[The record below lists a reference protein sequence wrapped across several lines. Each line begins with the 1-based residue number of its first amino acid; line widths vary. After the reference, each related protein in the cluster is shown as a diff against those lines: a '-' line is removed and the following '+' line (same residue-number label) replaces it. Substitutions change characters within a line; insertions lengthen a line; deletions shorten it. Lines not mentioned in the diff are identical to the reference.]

1 MKKLVTTFKVFAVLS
16 VLALHSCRD
25 ANNEMNQQEA
35 VQAKV
40 TADDLKREITPLPS
54 PTVPDAVQLQLNE
67 SQKNLGI
74 YLKNDLQ
81 IAGVTVLGKIT
92 TLKGIEL
99 SKSLITDKE
108 QYTASGNIMDPSS
121 VKIGKLGELYTGE
134 DLTTAQQGLREAI
147 TEEIKPE
154 THVMEI
160 TWNSNSGKFTTVCF
174 YNDSGIIWDNIFG
187 GLVMMDT
194 RGNAEASNNNQA
206 SKVVSTWYKQWW
218 TANWLWGSKRGE
230 AGYQITIYYSGSTV
244 SNADVSDWGY
254 ISLGKAKSESKITKK
269 TGAYGQCRYALG
281 LCTPTGSLSF
291 NSSNFTVSFSGLGSN
306 IVSNGTKSLY
316 P

>member
-1 MKKLVTTFKVFAVLS
+1 MTTFKVFAVLS
-16 VLALHSCRD
+16 VLALNSCQ
-25 ANNEMNQQEA
+25 NESNEMNQQEI

-40 TADDLKREITPLPS
+40 TVDDLKKEITSLPS
-54 PTVPDAVQLQLNE
+54 QAVPEAVQIQLDE
-67 SQKNLGI
+67 SGKNLET

-81 IAGVTVLGKIT
+81 IVGVAVLGKISDQ
-92 TLKGIEL
+92 KGIEL
-99 SKSLITDKE
+99 SKSLITDKD
-108 QYTASGNIMDPSS
+108 QFIASGNILDPSS
-121 VKIGKLGELYTGE
+121 VKIGKIGDLYSGD
-134 DLTTAQQGLREAI
+134 DLTTAQQGLKEAV
-147 TEEIKPE
+147 TEEVKPGIN
-154 THVMEI
+154 VMEV
-160 TWNSNSGKFTTVCF
+160 TWNSKNGKFTTLCF
-174 YNDSGIIWDNIFG
+174 YGDSGIIWDNIFG
-187 GLVMMDT
+187 GLVMVDT
-194 RGNAEASNNNQA
+194 RGHSEASDEA
-206 SKVVSTWYKQWW
+206 SKVASKWYKQWW

-291 NSSNFTVSFSGLGSN
+291 NSTNFSVSFSGLGSN

>member
-16 VLALHSCRD
+16 VMALYSCQNE
-25 ANNEMNQQEA
+25 NNEMNQQEA
-35 VQAKV
+35 VQAK
-40 TADDLKREITPLPS
+40 TTIDELKKEITPSSSQLIPE
-54 PTVPDAVQLQLNE
+54 AVQLQLNE
-67 SQKNLGI
+67 STKNLET

-81 IAGVTVLGKIT
+81 IVGVAVLGKIST
-92 TLKGIEL
+92 QQGVEL
-99 SKSLITDKE
+99 SKKLITDKD
-108 QYTASGNIMDPSS
+108 QFIASGNILDPSS
-121 VKIGKLGELYTGE
+121 VKIGKIGDLYHGE
-134 DLTTAQQGLREAI
+134 DLTIAQQGLKEAI
-147 TEEIKPE
+147 TGEVKAG
-154 THVMEI
+154 TQVMEV
-160 TWNSNSGKFTTVCF
+160 TWNGKNGKFTTLCF
-174 YNDSGIIWDNIFG
+174 YGDSGIIWDNIFG

-194 RGNAEASNNNQA
+194 RGNSETSDREA
-206 SKVVSTWYKQWW
+206 SKVASTWYKQWW

-230 AGYQITIYYSGSTV
+230 AGYKVTIYYSGSTV

-291 NSSNFTVSFSGLGSN
+291 NSTNFSVSFSGLGSN

>member
-16 VLALHSCRD
+16 VLALNSCQNE
-25 ANNEMNQQEA
+25 NNEMNQQEI

-40 TADDLKREITPLPS
+40 TMDELRKEITSLPS
-54 PTVPDAVQLQLNE
+54 QAVPEAVQIQLDE
-67 SQKNLGI
+67 SGKNLET

-81 IAGVTVLGKIT
+81 IVGVTVLGKISDQ
-92 TLKGIEL
+92 KGIEL
-99 SKSLITDKE
+99 SKSLITDKD
-108 QYTASGNIMDPSS
+108 QFIASGNILDPSS
-121 VKIGKLGELYTGE
+121 VKIGKIGDLYSGD
-134 DLTTAQQGLREAI
+134 DLTTAQQGLKEAV
-147 TEEIKPE
+147 TEEVKPGIN
-154 THVMEI
+154 VMEV
-160 TWNSNSGKFTTVCF
+160 TWNSKSGKFTTLCF
-174 YNDSGIIWDNIFG
+174 YGDSGIIWDNIFG

-194 RGNAEASNNNQA
+194 RGHSEASDEA
-206 SKVVSTWYKQWW
+206 SKVASKWYKQWW

-291 NSSNFTVSFSGLGSN
+291 NSTNFSVSFSGLGSN

>member
-1 MKKLVTTFKVFAVLS
+1 MRKLVTTFKVFAVLS
-16 VLALHSCRD
+16 VLALQSCRD
-25 ANNEMNQQEA
+25 ENNEMNQQET
-35 VQAKV
+35 VQAKI
-40 TADDLKREITPLPS
+40 TADDLKKEITPLPLQII
-54 PTVPDAVQLQLNE
+54 PDAVQLQLNE
-67 SQKNLGI
+67 SKKNLET

-81 IAGVTVLGKIT
+81 IAGVAVLGKIAT
-92 TLKGIEL
+92 PKGIEL
-99 SKSLITDKE
+99 SKSLTTDKD
-108 QYTASGNIMDPSS
+108 QYIASGNIMDPSS
-121 VKIGKLGELYTGE
+121 VKIGKIGDLYTGE
-134 DLTTAQQGLREAI
+134 DLTTAQQGLKDAI
-147 TEEIKPE
+147 TEEVKSD
-154 THVMEI
+154 TNVMEI
-160 TWNSNSGKFTTVCF
+160 TWNSKNGKFTTACF

-194 RGNAEASNNNQA
+194 RGNSEVSNNQV

-281 LCTPTGSLSF
+281 MCTPTGSLSF

>member
-16 VLALHSCRD
+16 VMALYSCQNE
-25 ANNEMNQQEA
+25 NNEMNQQET
-35 VQAKV
+35 VQAK
-40 TADDLKREITPLPS
+40 TTIDELKKEITPSSSQLIPE
-54 PTVPDAVQLQLNE
+54 AVQLQLNE
-67 SQKNLGI
+67 STKNLET

-81 IAGVTVLGKIT
+81 IVGVAVLGKIST
-92 TLKGIEL
+92 QQGVEL
-99 SKSLITDKE
+99 SKKLITDKD
-108 QYTASGNIMDPSS
+108 QFIASGNILDPSS
-121 VKIGKLGELYTGE
+121 VKIGKIGDLYHGE
-134 DLTTAQQGLREAI
+134 DLTIAQQGLKEAI
-147 TEEIKPE
+147 TGEVKAG
-154 THVMEI
+154 TQVMEV
-160 TWNSNSGKFTTVCF
+160 TWNGKNGKFTTLCF
-174 YNDSGIIWDNIFG
+174 YGDSGIIWDNIFG

-194 RGNAEASNNNQA
+194 RGNSETSDREA
-206 SKVVSTWYKQWW
+206 SKVASTWYKQWW

-230 AGYQITIYYSGSTV
+230 AGYKITIYYSGSTV

-291 NSSNFTVSFSGLGSN
+291 NSTNFSVSFSGLGSN

>member
-1 MKKLVTTFKVFAVLS
+1 MTTFKVFAVLS
-16 VLALHSCRD
+16 VLALNSCQNE
-25 ANNEMNQQEA
+25 NNEMNQQEI

-40 TADDLKREITPLPS
+40 TVDDLKKEITSLPS
-54 PTVPDAVQLQLNE
+54 QAVPEAVQIQLDE
-67 SQKNLGI
+67 SGKNLET
-74 YLKNDLQ
+74 YLKDDLQ
-81 IAGVTVLGKIT
+81 IVGVTVLGKISDQ
-92 TLKGIEL
+92 KGIEL
-99 SKSLITDKE
+99 SKSLITDKD
-108 QYTASGNIMDPSS
+108 QFIASGNILDPSS
-121 VKIGKLGELYTGE
+121 VKIEKIGDLYSGD
-134 DLTTAQQGLREAI
+134 DLTTAQQGLKEVI
-147 TEEIKPE
+147 SEEVKPGIN
-154 THVMEI
+154 VMEV
-160 TWNSNSGKFTTVCF
+160 TWNSKSGKFTTLCF
-174 YNDSGIIWDNIFG
+174 YGDSGIIWDNIFG

-194 RGNAEASNNNQA
+194 RGHSEASDEA
-206 SKVVSTWYKQWW
+206 SKVASKWYKQWW

-291 NSSNFTVSFSGLGSN
+291 NSTNFSVSFSGLGSN

>member
-16 VLALHSCRD
+16 VLALNSCQNE
-25 ANNEMNQQEA
+25 NNEMNQQEI

-40 TADDLKREITPLPS
+40 TVDDLKKEITSLPS
-54 PTVPDAVQLQLNE
+54 QAVPEAVQIQLDE
-67 SQKNLGI
+67 SGKNLET
-74 YLKNDLQ
+74 YLKDDLQ
-81 IAGVTVLGKIT
+81 IVGVTVLGKISDQ
-92 TLKGIEL
+92 KGIEL
-99 SKSLITDKE
+99 SKSLITDKD
-108 QYTASGNIMDPSS
+108 QFIASGNILDPSS
-121 VKIGKLGELYTGE
+121 VKIEKIGDLYSGD
-134 DLTTAQQGLREAI
+134 DLTTAQQGLKEVI
-147 TEEIKPE
+147 SEEVKPGIN
-154 THVMEI
+154 VMEV
-160 TWNSNSGKFTTVCF
+160 TWNSKSGKFTTLCF
-174 YNDSGIIWDNIFG
+174 YGDSGIIWDNIFG

-194 RGNAEASNNNQA
+194 RGHSEASDEA
-206 SKVVSTWYKQWW
+206 SKVASKWYKQWW

-291 NSSNFTVSFSGLGSN
+291 NSTNFSVSFSGLGSN

>member
-1 MKKLVTTFKVFAVLS
+1 MTTFKVFAVLS
-16 VLALHSCRD
+16 VMALYSCQNE
-25 ANNEMNQQEA
+25 NNEMNQQKA
-35 VQAKV
+35 VQAK
-40 TADDLKREITPLPS
+40 TTIDELKKEITPSSSQLIPE
-54 PTVPDAVQLQLNE
+54 AVQLQLNE
-67 SQKNLGI
+67 STKNLET

-81 IAGVTVLGKIT
+81 IVGVAVLGKIST
-92 TLKGIEL
+92 QQGVEL
-99 SKSLITDKE
+99 SKKLITDKD
-108 QYTASGNIMDPSS
+108 QFIASGNILDPSS
-121 VKIGKLGELYTGE
+121 VKIGKIGDLYHGE
-134 DLTTAQQGLREAI
+134 DLTIAQQGLKEAI
-147 TEEIKPE
+147 TGEVKAG
-154 THVMEI
+154 TQVMEV
-160 TWNSNSGKFTTVCF
+160 TWNGKNGKFTTLCF
-174 YNDSGIIWDNIFG
+174 YGDSGIIWDNIFG

-194 RGNAEASNNNQA
+194 RGNSETSDREA
-206 SKVVSTWYKQWW
+206 SKVASTWYKQWW

-230 AGYQITIYYSGSTV
+230 AGYKITIYYSGSTV

-291 NSSNFTVSFSGLGSN
+291 NSTNFSVSFSGLGSN

>member
-16 VLALHSCRD
+16 VLALNSCQNE
-25 ANNEMNQQEA
+25 NNEMNQQET
-35 VQAKV
+35 VQSKV
-40 TADDLKREITPLPS
+40 TVADLKKEITPLS
-54 PTVPDAVQLQLNE
+54 TQIVPEAVQHQLDE
-67 SQKNLGI
+67 SGKNLEA

-81 IAGVTVLGKIT
+81 IAGVNVLGKIT
-92 TLKGIEL
+92 TQQGIEL
-99 SKSLITDKE
+99 SKKLITDKD
-108 QYTASGNIMDPSS
+108 QFIASGNITDPSS
-121 VKIGKLGELYTGE
+121 VKIGKIRDLYDE
-134 DLTTAQQGLREAI
+134 ENLTTAQQGLNEAI
-147 TEEIKPE
+147 TEELKAGIN
-154 THVMEI
+154 VMEI
-160 TWNSNSGKFTTVCF
+160 TWNSKSGKFTTFCF
-174 YNDSGIIWDNIFG
+174 YGDTGIIWDNIFG

-194 RGNAEASNNNQA
+194 RGHSAASDEA
-206 SKVVSTWYKQWW
+206 SKVASKWYKQWW

-254 ISLGKAKSESKITKK
+254 ISLGKAKSESKITKR

-291 NSSNFTVSFSGLGSN
+291 NSTNFSVSFSGLGSN

>member
-16 VLALHSCRD
+16 VMVLHSCQNE
-25 ANNEMNQQEA
+25 NNEMSQQETI
-35 VQAKV
+35 QAKV
-40 TADDLKREITPLPS
+40 TVDDLKKEITPS
-54 PTVPDAVQLQLNE
+54 SSQVVPEAVQFQLNE
-67 SQKNLGI
+67 SGKNLET

-81 IAGVTVLGKIT
+81 IVGVNVLGEIST
-92 TLKGIEL
+92 QQGVEI
-99 SKSLITDKE
+99 SKVLITDKN
-108 QYTASGNIMDPSS
+108 QFIASGNIMDPSS
-121 VKIGKLGELYTGE
+121 VKIGKIGDLYSGE
-134 DLTTAQQGLREAI
+134 DLTTAQQGLKEAI
-147 TEEIKPE
+147 TEEVKPG
-154 THVMEI
+154 TQVMEV
-160 TWNSNSGKFTTVCF
+160 TWNGKNGKFTTLCF
-174 YNDSGIIWDNIFG
+174 YGDSGIIWDNIFG
-187 GLVMMDT
+187 GLVMMDS
-194 RGNAEASNNNQA
+194 RGNSEASDSEV
-206 SKVVSTWYKQWW
+206 SKVASTWYKQWW

-230 AGYQITIYYSGSTV
+230 AGYKITIYYSGSTV

-291 NSSNFTVSFSGLGSN
+291 NSTNFSVSFSGLGSN

>member
-16 VLALHSCRD
+16 VMVLHSCQNE
-25 ANNEMNQQEA
+25 NNEMTQQGTI
-35 VQAKV
+35 QAKV
-40 TADDLKREITPLPS
+40 TVDDLKKEITPS
-54 PTVPDAVQLQLNE
+54 SSQVVPEAVQFQLNE
-67 SQKNLGI
+67 SGKNLEA

-81 IAGVTVLGKIT
+81 IVGVTVLGKIST
-92 TLKGIEL
+92 QQGVEL
-99 SKSLITDKE
+99 SKNLITDKN
-108 QYTASGNIMDPSS
+108 QFIASGNIMDPSS
-121 VKIGKLGELYTGE
+121 VKIGKIGDLYKGE
-134 DLTTAQQGLREAI
+134 DLTTAQQGLKEAI
-147 TEEIKPE
+147 TEEVKPG
-154 THVMEI
+154 TQVMEV
-160 TWNSNSGKFTTVCF
+160 TWNGKNGKFTTLCF
-174 YNDSGIIWDNIFG
+174 YGDSGIIWDNIFG

-194 RGNAEASNNNQA
+194 RGNSEASNNQA

-291 NSSNFTVSFSGLGSN
+291 NSTNFSVSFSGLGSN

>member
-1 MKKLVTTFKVFAVLS
+1 MTTFKVFAVLS
-16 VLALHSCRD
+16 VLALNSCQNE
-25 ANNEMNQQEA
+25 NNEMSQQEI

-40 TADDLKREITPLPS
+40 TVDELKKEITSLPS
-54 PTVPDAVQLQLNE
+54 QAVPEAVQIQLDE
-67 SQKNLGI
+67 SGKNLET

-81 IAGVTVLGKIT
+81 IVGVTVLGKISDQ
-92 TLKGIEL
+92 KGIEL
-99 SKSLITDKE
+99 SKSLITDKD
-108 QYTASGNIMDPSS
+108 QFIASGNILDPSS
-121 VKIGKLGELYTGE
+121 VKIGKIGDLYSRD
-134 DLTTAQQGLREAI
+134 DLTTAQQGLKEVI
-147 TEEIKPE
+147 SEEVKPGIN
-154 THVMEI
+154 VMEV
-160 TWNSNSGKFTTVCF
+160 TWNSKSGKFTTLCF
-174 YNDSGIIWDNIFG
+174 YGDSGIIWDNIFG

-194 RGNAEASNNNQA
+194 RGHSEASDEA
-206 SKVVSTWYKQWW
+206 SKVASKWYKQWW

-291 NSSNFTVSFSGLGSN
+291 NSTNFSVSFSGLGSN

>member
-16 VLALHSCRD
+16 VLALQSCRNE
-25 ANNEMNQQEA
+25 NNEVNQQEA
-35 VQAKV
+35 VQAK
-40 TADDLKREITPLPS
+40 TTIDELKKEITPSSSQLIPE
-54 PTVPDAVQLQLNE
+54 AVQLQLNE
-67 SQKNLGI
+67 STKNLET

-81 IAGVTVLGKIT
+81 IVGVAVLGKIST
-92 TLKGIEL
+92 QQGVEL
-99 SKSLITDKE
+99 SKKLITNKD
-108 QYTASGNIMDPSS
+108 QFIASGNILDPSS
-121 VKIGKLGELYTGE
+121 VKIGKIGDLYHGE
-134 DLTTAQQGLREAI
+134 DLTIAQQGLKEAI
-147 TEEIKPE
+147 TGEVKAG
-154 THVMEI
+154 TQVMEV
-160 TWNSNSGKFTTVCF
+160 TWNGKNGKFTTLCF
-174 YNDSGIIWDNIFG
+174 YGDSGIIWDNIFG

-194 RGNAEASNNNQA
+194 RGNSETSDREA
-206 SKVVSTWYKQWW
+206 SKVASTWYKQWW

-230 AGYQITIYYSGSTV
+230 AGYKITIYYSGSTV

-291 NSSNFTVSFSGLGSN
+291 NSTNFSVSFSGLGSN

>member
-1 MKKLVTTFKVFAVLS
+1 VTTFKVFAVLS
-16 VLALHSCRD
+16 VLALNSCQNE
-25 ANNEMNQQEA
+25 NNEMNQQEI

-40 TADDLKREITPLPS
+40 TMDELRKEITSLPS
-54 PTVPDAVQLQLNE
+54 QAVPEAVQIQLDE
-67 SQKNLGI
+67 SGKNLET

-81 IAGVTVLGKIT
+81 IVGVTVLGKISDQ
-92 TLKGIEL
+92 KGIEL
-99 SKSLITDKE
+99 SKSLITDKD
-108 QYTASGNIMDPSS
+108 QFIASGNILDPSS
-121 VKIGKLGELYTGE
+121 VKIGKIGDLYSGD
-134 DLTTAQQGLREAI
+134 DLTTAQQGLKEAV
-147 TEEIKPE
+147 TEEVKPGIN
-154 THVMEI
+154 VMEV
-160 TWNSNSGKFTTVCF
+160 TWNSKSGKFTTLCF
-174 YNDSGIIWDNIFG
+174 YGDSGIIWDNIFG

-194 RGNAEASNNNQA
+194 RGHSEASDEA
-206 SKVVSTWYKQWW
+206 SKVASKWYKQWW

-291 NSSNFTVSFSGLGSN
+291 NSTNFSVSFSGLGSN

>member
-1 MKKLVTTFKVFAVLS
+1 MKKLVTTFKVFVVLS
-16 VLALHSCRD
+16 VLALNSCQNE
-25 ANNEMNQQEA
+25 NNEMSQQEI

-40 TADDLKREITPLPS
+40 TVDDLKKEITSLPS
-54 PTVPDAVQLQLNE
+54 QAVPEAVQIQLDE
-67 SQKNLGI
+67 SGKNLET

-81 IAGVTVLGKIT
+81 IVGVTVLGKISDQ
-92 TLKGIEL
+92 KGIEL
-99 SKSLITDKE
+99 SKSLITDKD
-108 QYTASGNIMDPSS
+108 QFIASGNILDPSS
-121 VKIGKLGELYTGE
+121 VKIGKIGDLYSRD
-134 DLTTAQQGLREAI
+134 DLTTAQQGLKEVI
-147 TEEIKPE
+147 SEEVKPGIN
-154 THVMEI
+154 VMEV
-160 TWNSNSGKFTTVCF
+160 TWNSKSGKFTTLCF
-174 YNDSGIIWDNIFG
+174 YGDSGIIWDNIFG

-194 RGNAEASNNNQA
+194 RGHSEASDEA
-206 SKVVSTWYKQWW
+206 SKVASKWYKQWW

-291 NSSNFTVSFSGLGSN
+291 NSTNFSVSFSGLGSN

>member
-1 MKKLVTTFKVFAVLS
+1 MTTFKVFAVLS
-16 VLALHSCRD
+16 VMALYSCQNE
-25 ANNEMNQQEA
+25 NNEMNQQEA
-35 VQAKV
+35 VQAK
-40 TADDLKREITPLPS
+40 TTIDELKKEITPSSSQLIPE
-54 PTVPDAVQLQLNE
+54 AVQLQLNE
-67 SQKNLGI
+67 STKNLET

-81 IAGVTVLGKIT
+81 IVGVAVLGKIST
-92 TLKGIEL
+92 QQGVEL
-99 SKSLITDKE
+99 SKKLITDKD
-108 QYTASGNIMDPSS
+108 QFIASGNILDPSS
-121 VKIGKLGELYTGE
+121 VKMGKIGDLYHGE
-134 DLTTAQQGLREAI
+134 DLTIAQQGLKEAI
-147 TEEIKPE
+147 TGEVKAG
-154 THVMEI
+154 TQVMEV
-160 TWNSNSGKFTTVCF
+160 TWNGKNGKFTTLCF
-174 YNDSGIIWDNIFG
+174 YGDSGIIWDNIFG

-194 RGNAEASNNNQA
+194 RGNSETSDREA
-206 SKVVSTWYKQWW
+206 SKVASTWYKQWW

-230 AGYQITIYYSGSTV
+230 AGYKITIYYSGSTV

-291 NSSNFTVSFSGLGSN
+291 NSTNFSVSFSGLGSN

>member
-1 MKKLVTTFKVFAVLS
+1 MTTFKVFAVLS
-16 VLALHSCRD
+16 VMALQGCQNE
-25 ANNEMNQQEA
+25 NNEMNQQET
-35 VQAKV
+35 VQAK
-40 TADDLKREITPLPS
+40 TAIDELKKEITPSSSQL
-54 PTVPDAVQLQLNE
+54 VPEAVQLQLNE
-67 SQKNLGI
+67 STKNLET

-81 IAGVTVLGKIT
+81 IVGVAVLGKIST
-92 TLKGIEL
+92 QQGVEM
-99 SKSLITDKE
+99 SKKLIMDKD
-108 QYTASGNIMDPSS
+108 QFIASGNIMDPSS
-121 VKIGKLGELYTGE
+121 VKIGKIGDLYHGE
-134 DLTTAQQGLREAI
+134 DLTIAQQGLKEAI
-147 TEEIKPE
+147 TEEVKPG
-154 THVMEI
+154 TQVMEV
-160 TWNSNSGKFTTVCF
+160 TWNGKSGKFTTLCF
-174 YNDSGIIWDNIFG
+174 YGDSGIIWDNIFG

-194 RGNAEASNNNQA
+194 RGSSEASNNQV

-291 NSSNFTVSFSGLGSN
+291 NSTNFSVSFSGLGSN